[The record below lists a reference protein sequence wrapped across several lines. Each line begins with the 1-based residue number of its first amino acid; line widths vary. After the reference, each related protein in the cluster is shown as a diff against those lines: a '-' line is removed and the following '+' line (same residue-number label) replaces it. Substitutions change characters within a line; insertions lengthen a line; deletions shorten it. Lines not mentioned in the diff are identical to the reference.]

1 MYNAT
6 KDKERNQPSTS
17 REPGLAYCLPAET
30 LNEIFHFVRGN
41 GYSNSLLPV
50 SEVCRYW
57 REVALDDPTL
67 WCKPCLSHPK
77 LIEEVLNRNKGRSLN
92 ITVNGDFCAFKG
104 GLPVYQPFGGDINHR
119 NHGIMRMLACVHQAT
134 KLKMK
139 AGVWT
144 YVYEGFHP
152 DQDANELF
160 QDEFPQ
166 LRHLRLDSLPSP
178 YPALFRNLR
187 SLGLS
192 DVEVSCADLLQAL
205 HDAPLLETLKFS
217 GCTIPLN
224 DGGGL
229 DAPDVSKGDAEATLR
244 HLSRL
249 KYTSGALFSFTHLMA
264 HLRVRQPVQ
273 LDLEAFHAGGVY
285 PEVMQAINYLLT
297 ARGRRP
303 IRSAQVDCT
312 RSVELRAWGHVAEGG
327 YAPLD
332 DARASSVRVRS
343 DVAESLRSRLWYPY
357 FALADVKAIRVGC
370 VHGSRASHL
379 PEYFGAV
386 DALEA
391 LDIPVVNCAGEVLP
405 LLATKQ
411 RFGDP
416 QHPGLF
422 PRLRRLKVRAT
433 EPWMPM
439 PPAIVSLLR
448 EYLKERSESGDPLDE
463 LRVPDGSL
471 RAAPSASVESEIKGY
486 VRDLVFVPFEGQTR

>member
-17 REPGLAYCLPAET
+17 RGPGLAYCLPAET

-92 ITVNGDFCAFKG
+92 ITVNGDFCAFRG

-160 QDEFPQ
+160 QGEFPQ

-178 YPALFRNLR
+178 QLCRPPASPPRR
-187 SLGLS
+187 
-192 DVEVSCADLLQAL
+192 
-205 HDAPLLETLKFS
+205 APPGVS

-224 DGGGL
+224 DAGGL

-249 KYTSGALFSFTHLMA
+249 KYTSGALLSFTHLMA

-273 LDLEAFHAGGVY
+273 LDLEAFHAGGA
-285 PEVMQAINYLLT
+285 PH
-297 ARGRRP
+297 P
-303 IRSAQVDCT
+303 IRT

-343 DVAESLRSRLWYPY
+343 DAAESLRSRLWYPY

-391 LDIPVVNCAGEVLP
+391 LDIPVVNCAGEVP
-405 LLATKQ
+405 SLLATKQ
-411 RFGDP
+411 RSEDP